1 MLEIPKDKISWKYFR
16 IFTASGDQYSP
27 YIRYMWVSFLP
38 YQEYRIYFP
47 ALVDWSNESINL
59 EEIPI
64 LTIEDSHWR
73 HLFSFI
79 VAFIWSVFEAKEH
92 VQIPPIRFV
101 GCWRTQRK
109 NQKLHL
115 VFTGLVVVEKTKW
128 TENHVV
134 VTLQRNSI
142 DKVRTGLT
150 QFFCPGVPEF
160 RRSTINRFLLL
171 LYFLD

>member
-1 MLEIPKDKISWKYFR
+1 MLEIPKDKISCKYFR
-16 IFTASGDQYSP
+16 IFIASGDQYSP

-101 GCWRTQRK
+101 GCWRMQRK
-109 NQKLHL
+109 N
-115 VFTGLVVVEKTKW
+115 
-128 TENHVV
+128 
-134 VTLQRNSI
+134 
-142 DKVRTGLT
+142 
-150 QFFCPGVPEF
+150 
-160 RRSTINRFLLL
+160 
-171 LYFLD
+171 